1 MDIYSKG
8 STPKLNSPGD
18 NYYYEGATSYKAA
31 DISTTSS
38 AVEKELSN
46 LESDITSQVTDF
58 QKKIEDLDNNFGE
71 NFIKINSKKL
81 GFVDVEAYTTLAT
94 KLKTCIEE
102 SISDSNSFFSTC
114 SSEITNINQWLE
126 KLESN
131 YTTYQSA
138 ASSYQNY
145 SGKTD
150 DNSIQ
155 QAAHYKGI
163 MDQYKQLSGD
173 PTSHGEWIKE

>member
-31 DISTTSS
+31 DISSTKA

-46 LESDITSQVTDF
+46 LESDLTTQITDF
-58 QKKIEDLDNNFGE
+58 QKKIEELDNSFGE
-71 NFIKINSKKL
+71 KFIKINNKKL

-94 KLKTCIEE
+94 KLKTSIEE
-102 SISDSNSFFSTC
+102 SVSDSNSFFSTC
-114 SSEITNINQWLE
+114 SSEITNINQWLA

-131 YTTYQSA
+131 YAAYQSA
-138 ASSYQNY
+138 VSSYQSY
-145 SGKTD
+145 AGKTD
-150 DNSIQ
+150 ENAAS
-155 QAAHYKGI
+155 QAAYYKGI